1 MPFAPIVGINGHGRT
16 IVFGWALLQDESADT
31 FTWLFETF
39 MEVMKWKKPGIILTD
54 QDAGMKAAVPRV
66 FPDAR
71 HRVCLWHIFKNVRE
85 NMSGFMATRENMEKD
100 MMKCLLQAITVE
112 EFEERWEK
120 FVVKYKCAEH
130 AHIKRMW
137 GNRTFFVP
145 AYFQGL
151 FCPFIRSTSRSESFN
166 SNFKDYIRRK
176 DTIKAFMQQYV
187 LFQENVIH
195 IENQDRF
202 LSNEKTPVFWSHQ
215 PVERH
220 ASAIY
225 TRGIYLKFLTELVNV
240 TAFRVIEIEKDKVYD
255 LKKHIRYEKPEFTRE
270 MFRVNVD
277 LAAGSFDCFCGKFQR
292 DGIVCCHILRLFM
305 QFDITHIP
313 DKLIVERWTISF
325 REKELEK
332 CKKDMVLLTC
342 DDQSHNAVRYAILM
356 SKVGEACS
364 DISKDSELSKEL
376 LDTVAQVHS
385 KYLQGRKQQ
394 AQVQSENSFK
404 DPPVGSSKS
413 VNKGE
418 RLKPQSEKKSR
429 KKAAAKKKTD

>member
-1 MPFAPIVGINGHGRT
+1 M
-16 IVFGWALLQDESADT
+16 LT
-31 FTWLFETF
+31 F
-39 MEVMKWKKPGIILTD
+39 
-54 QDAGMKAAVPRV
+54 
-66 FPDAR
+66 
-71 HRVCLWHIFKNVRE
+71 
-85 NMSGFMATRENMEKD
+85 
-100 MMKCLLQAITVE
+100 
-112 EFEERWEK
+112 
-120 FVVKYKCAEH
+120 
-130 AHIKRMW
+130 
-137 GNRTFFVP
+137 
-145 AYFQGL
+145 
-151 FCPFIRSTSRSESFN
+151 
-166 SNFKDYIRRK
+166 
-176 DTIKAFMQQYV
+176 
-187 LFQENVIH
+187 
-195 IENQDRF
+195 
-202 LSNEKTPVFWSHQ
+202 
-215 PVERH
+215 
-220 ASAIY
+220 
-225 TRGIYLKFLTELVNV
+225 
-240 TAFRVIEIEKDKVYD
+240 
-255 LKKHIRYEKPEFTRE
+255 
-270 MFRVNVD
+270 
-277 LAAGSFDCFCGKFQR
+277 AGSFDCFCGKFQR

-404 DPPVGSSKS
+404 DPPVRSSKS